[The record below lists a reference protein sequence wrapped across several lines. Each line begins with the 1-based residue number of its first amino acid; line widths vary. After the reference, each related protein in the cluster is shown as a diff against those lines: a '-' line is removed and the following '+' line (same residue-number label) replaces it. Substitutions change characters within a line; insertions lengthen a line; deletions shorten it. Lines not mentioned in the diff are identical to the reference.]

1 MLFSVQDARRVMD
14 DSIRNNQHL
23 IANTP
28 FDLNAP
34 NVIVVIDALIQNTV
48 TSVLVAVYTAA
59 LTESR
64 HCKCVL
70 TRGDPT
76 VRRVFGWYNIDD
88 NQIKSVYETIS
99 VRVPG
104 IIRQLGYKL
113 VQEDDIWTISWST
126 AYAQSQ
132 WKLLIIH
139 LRVRRALKKYVR
151 CRMEEW
157 LTPPNGRLYIKARME
172 FNSTLK
178 PL

>member
-14 DSIRNNQHL
+14 DSIRNNQH
-23 IANTP
+23 IVANTP

-59 LTESR
+59 QTESG
-64 HCKCVL
+64 HYKCVVA
-70 TRGDPT
+70 RSDPT
-76 VRRVFGWYNIDD
+76 VRRVFRRYNLDD

-126 AYAQSQ
+126 TYAQSQ

-157 LTPPNGRLYIKARME
+157 LTPPNGRLYIKAQME